1 MRQAYLCVDAGTTRF
16 KTALITPRG
25 ELLAQEDRRYR
36 SAASVPA
43 AIHEYDPEEFVQAL
57 AATARGLL
65 GRVKARISAVG
76 ITGHGPTL
84 IPVGR
89 DGGALHP
96 AVGYLDDRV
105 RPFIRRLA
113 RQSSDHITSTM
124 YLPIALFFKEKLPR
138 VYRHTRVFLQGF
150 DYLAFR
156 LTGETAASS
165 STQGL
170 RPWVGERIE
179 EAGLDRSLF
188 PPVRFMGERIGTTGT
203 EAREFGIPPGVPVV
217 AVGVDFAA
225 ALIGTGALD
234 RGRSCERAGSSGGIN
249 LCWDRE
255 IEDSRLLC
263 YRHFVPGMWN
273 VAGITSTYGKAID
286 WARELA
292 GPEPEGGSRAGDAGA
307 GGGGPEPPPGAG
319 AAGRPAACLFL
330 PYLKG
335 ERSPLWNPD
344 ARGMLAGVSRGP
356 LPPGYVL
363 QAALQGIAFSIRNSI
378 DLMEQAGCRF
388 SGPIVSTG
396 GAAGGGRFLQ
406 LKADVVGKPF
416 ALARARD
423 AELPGIAMVLAVSEG
438 RYPDVRAAAR
448 DLVKPGRVYRPR
460 EQAARVYDRLY
471 EQYLRVQASLVP
483 FFEERAGD

>member
-16 KTALITPRG
+16 KAALITSRG
-25 ELLAQEDRRYR
+25 RLLAQEDRAYR
-36 SAASVPA
+36 AAPGSAS
-43 AIHEYDPEEFVQAL
+43 IHEYDPEEFVQAL
-57 AATARGLL
+57 AATAHGLL
-65 GRVKARISAVG
+65 GRAGVEITAVG

-89 DGGALHP
+89 EGGALHP

-113 RQSSDHITSTM
+113 RQSTDHISSTM

-138 VYRHTRVFLQGF
+138 VYRRTRVFLQGF

-156 LTGETAASS
+156 LTGEAAASS
-165 STQGL
+165 STRGL
-170 RPWVGERIE
+170 RPWVRERIE
-179 EAGLDRSLF
+179 EAGLEGSLF
-188 PPVRFMGERIGTTGT
+188 PPVRFMGERIGVTGK
-203 EAREFGIPPGVPVV
+203 EALDFGIPRGVPVV

-225 ALIGTGALD
+225 ALIGTGALE
-234 RGRSCERAGSSGGIN
+234 RGKSCERAGSSGGIN

-255 IEDSRLLC
+255 IADNRLLC
-263 YRHFVPGMWN
+263 YRHFMPGMWN

-292 GPEPEGGSRAGDAGA
+292 GP
-307 GGGGPEPPPGAG
+307 G
-319 AAGRPAACLFL
+319 AALSAGGRPAACLFL

-344 ARGMLAGVSRGP
+344 ARGMLAGVAQGP

-363 QAALQGIAFSIRNSI
+363 QAACQGIAFSIRNCI
-378 DLMEQAGCRF
+378 ELMEQAGCRF

-406 LKADVVGKPF
+406 LKADAVGKPF
-416 ALARARD
+416 ALTGVRD

-438 RYPDVRAAAR
+438 RFPDVGAAAR
-448 DLVKPGRVYRPR
+448 ELVKPGRVYHPR
-460 EQAARVYDRLY
+460 EKHTRVFDRLY
-471 EQYLRVQASLVP
+471 EQYLRVQATLIP